1 MLLPLESCTFSAKNN
16 QVQHSNILYCLF
28 AFRTSVADVI
38 CAGKKG
44 FCLLFAILIILIFTT
59 CTIKQEVELEKDG
72 SGRVDFHIEI
82 ERFFLDYLL
91 DMAELTGELELSEQS
106 TIFDIE
112 KIRAGLN
119 QKPGVTVTHLASPAP
134 EVVEGSFTFRNIEA
148 VFNNEALL
156 SQARVMGFS
165 QEAGVKSLKFHLDRG
180 NFEHIYSL
188 FPILANPVVES
199 FGPLKNEDTSEKEY
213 LEMMEFAVGEEGP
226 EGIRNSFIN
235 LVIKIS
241 GRLLSQ
247 SGGTIN
253 KEGVSFQIPLIR
265 VLLLDQPLDYSIT
278 FD

>member
-1 MLLPLESCTFSAKNN
+1 MLN
-16 QVQHSNILYCLF
+16 LYK
-28 AFRTSVADVI
+28 VAAMKRVLY
-38 CAGKKG
+38 
-44 FCLLFAILIILIFTT
+44 LLCAILVILIFST
-59 CTIKQEVELEKDG
+59 CTIKQEVELERDG

-112 KIRAGLN
+112 KIKAGLN
-119 QKPGVTVTHLASPAP
+119 QKPGVTVTRLASPIP
-134 EVVEGSFTFRNIEA
+134 EVVEGSFTFRNIEE

-156 SQARVMGFS
+156 TKADVMGFIR
-165 QEAGVKSLKFHLDRG
+165 EDNGKSLKLHLDRG

-188 FPILANPVVES
+188 FPMLANPVVES
-199 FGPLKNEDTSEKEY
+199 FGPLENEDTSEEEY
-213 LEMMEFAVGEEGP
+213 LEMIKFALGEEAP

-235 LVIKIS
+235 LDIKVN
-241 GRLLSQ
+241 GRLLCQ

>member
-1 MLLPLESCTFSAKNN
+1 MLNLIKAAA
-16 QVQHSNILYCLF
+16 I
-28 AFRTSVADVI
+28 R
-38 CAGKKG
+38 KG
-44 FCLLFAILIILIFTT
+44 FCLFFVILIILIFTT

-72 SGRVDFHIEI
+72 SGRVDFYIEI

-91 DMAELTGELELSEQS
+91 DMAELTGELELNEQS

-112 KIRAGLN
+112 KIRAALSK
-119 QKPGVTVTHLASPAP
+119 KPGVVVTRLVSPAP
-134 EVVEGSFTFRNIEA
+134 EVVEGSFTFRNIEE

-156 SQARVMGFS
+156 TRARVIGFS
-165 QEAGVKSLKFHLDRG
+165 QEAGVKSLKLHLDRG

-199 FGPLKNEDTSEKEY
+199 FGPLENEGTSEKEY
-213 LEMMEFAVGEEGP
+213 LEMMEFALGEEGP

-235 LVIKIS
+235 LDIKVN
-241 GRLLSQ
+241 GRLLCQ

-253 KEGVSFQIPLIR
+253 KGGVSFQIPLIR
-265 VLLLDQPLDYSIT
+265 VLLLDKPLDYSIT

>member
-1 MLLPLESCTFSAKNN
+1 MKR
-16 QVQHSNILYCLF
+16 VLY
-28 AFRTSVADVI
+28 
-38 CAGKKG
+38 
-44 FCLLFAILIILIFTT
+44 LLFAILIILIFTT
-59 CTIKQEVELEKDG
+59 CTIKQEVELEEDG

-91 DMAELTGELELSEQS
+91 DMAELTGELELNEQS
-106 TIFDIE
+106 TIFDLE

-119 QKPGVTVTHLASPAP
+119 QKPGVVVTRLTSPTP
-134 EVVEGSFTFRNIEA
+134 EIVEGSFTFRNIEE

-156 SQARVMGFS
+156 SQARVMVFS
-165 QEAGVKSLKFHLDRG
+165 QEAGVKNLKLHLDRG

-188 FPILANPVVES
+188 FPLLANPVVES
-199 FGPLKNEDTSEKEY
+199 FGPMKNEDTSEKEY
-213 LEMMEFAVGEEGP
+213 LEIIEFALGEEGP

-235 LVIKIS
+235 LVIKIN

-253 KEGVSFQIPLIR
+253 NEGVSFQIPLIR
-265 VLLLDQPLDYSIT
+265 VLLLDQALDYSIT

>member
-1 MLLPLESCTFSAKNN
+1 MNKLT
-16 QVQHSNILYCLF
+16 
-28 AFRTSVADVI
+28 
-38 CAGKKG
+38 AGKRVLY
-44 FCLLFAILIILIFTT
+44 FLFAILVILIFTA

-106 TIFDIE
+106 TIFDID
-112 KIRAGLN
+112 KIRTDLN
-119 QKPGVTVTHLASPAP
+119 QKPGVTVTRLASPAP
-134 EVVEGSFTFRNIEA
+134 EVVEGSFTFRNIEE

-156 SQARVMGFS
+156 TQAEVMAFTR
-165 QEAGVKSLKFHLDRG
+165 EDNVKSLKLHLDRG
-180 NFEHIYSL
+180 NFKHIYSL

-199 FGPLKNEDTSEKEY
+199 FGPMKNEDTSEKEY
-213 LEMMEFAVGEEGP
+213 LEMMDFALGEEGP
-226 EGIRNSFIN
+226 EGIRNSSID
-235 LVIKIS
+235 LVIKIN

-247 SGGTIN
+247 LGGIIN

>member
-1 MLLPLESCTFSAKNN
+1 MIALYSNKGRRSAAWG
-16 QVQHSNILYCLF
+16 NILRAGNLIK
-28 AFRTSVADVI
+28 VA
-38 CAGKKG
+38 AGKKVLY
-44 FCLLFAILIILIFTT
+44 LLFVILTISIFST

-72 SGRVDFHIEI
+72 SGRVDFRIEI
-82 ERFFLDYLL
+82 ERFFLDYHL

-119 QKPGVTVTHLASPAP
+119 QKPGVTVTRLVSPIT
-134 EVVEGSFTFRNIEA
+134 EVVEGSFTFRNIEE

-156 SQARVMGFS
+156 TKAEVMGFTRVDN
-165 QEAGVKSLKFHLDRG
+165 VKSLKLHLDRG

-188 FPILANPVVES
+188 FPILASPVVES
-199 FGPLKNEDTSEKEY
+199 FGPLENEDTSEKEY
-213 LEMMEFAVGEEGP
+213 LEIIEFALGEEGP
-226 EGIRNSFIN
+226 EGIMNSFIN
-235 LVIKIS
+235 LDIKVD

-247 SGGTIN
+247 SGGTMN

-278 FD
+278 KINPAL

>member
-1 MLLPLESCTFSAKNN
+1 MLNLIK
-16 QVQHSNILYCLF
+16 
-28 AFRTSVADVI
+28 VA
-38 CAGKKG
+38 AMKKG
-44 FCLLFAILIILIFTT
+44 FCFLFAISIILIFTT

-72 SGRVDFHIEI
+72 SGRVDFHIKI

-112 KIRAGLN
+112 KIRAGLK
-119 QKPGVTVTHLASPAP
+119 QKPGVTVTRLASPAP
-134 EVVEGSFTFRNIEA
+134 EVVEGSFTFRNIEE

-156 SQARVMGFS
+156 TKAEVMSFTRVDN
-165 QEAGVKSLKFHLDRG
+165 VRSLKLHLDRG

-188 FPILANPVVES
+188 FPILASPVVES
-199 FGPLKNEDTSEKEY
+199 FGPLENEGTSEKEY
-213 LEMMEFAVGEEGP
+213 LEMMEFALGEEGP
-226 EGIRNSFIN
+226 KGIMNSFID
-235 LVIKIS
+235 LVIKIND
-241 GRLLSQ
+241 RLLSQ

-265 VLLLDQPLDYSIT
+265 VLLLDQPLDYSIS